1 MRTTRILLKQF
12 IAIAICGIIYL
23 SIFCCSKSPTES
35 KTWVDSGSWYETG
48 FEWPH
53 DGNPYESEHFIV
65 YSDAASEESRQILA
79 EIGEELFIDL
89 KEQFNITDDA
99 IFVYPQGQQ
108 KIHIYTYKLRYQE
121 EWGGWGYYGGFII
134 WSLDH
139 PQRGGSGPAELNNY
153 RSVTKHSIMYVI
165 ESLIKGSNNPN
176 LVDVWITEGIAEMVA
191 GGTSG
196 GEIEDLAK
204 FNELVSTYGTLNPI
218 AMHQRWYPDDI
229 DIIFY
234 YYYPMFQLAITYLLD
249 EEGHG
254 KTMEDLKNL
263 FLDVKDGL
271 AFETSFENRF
281 GIGLAD
287 YEEQFFTLM
296 SNYLN

>member
-1 MRTTRILLKQF
+1 MFLKRYSKLLCLTF
-12 IAIAICGIIYL
+12 YTIIYL
-23 SIFCCSKSPTES
+23 SISCCSESPTES

-48 FEWPH
+48 NEWPH

-99 IFVYPQGQQ
+99 IFIYPDGRQ
-108 KIHIYTYKLRYQE
+108 KIHIYAYKDRYQE

-139 PQRGGSGPAELNNY
+139 PRRGGSGPAELNNY
-153 RSVTKHSIMYVI
+153 KSVVKHELMHII
-165 ESLIKGSNNPN
+165 ESLIKGDNDPN

-196 GEIEDLAK
+196 GEITDLAK
-204 FNELVSTYGTLNPI
+204 FNDLLSTYGPLNPI
-218 AMHQRWYPDDI
+218 AMHQYRYPDDI
-229 DIIFY
+229 NIIFY

-249 EEGHG
+249 AEGHG

-263 FLDVKDGL
+263 FFDARDGVD
-271 AFETSFENRF
+271 FEDSFENHF
-281 GIGLAD
+281 GISLIQ
-287 YEEQFFTLM
+287 YEEQFFNLM
-296 SNYLN
+296 RNYLN